1 MKAKI
6 LLTIIFIGWLT
17 MPFVNAQRKDIAV
30 SEVPAAVINVL
41 NEYVQILSTS
51 SSLDECATKI
61 VSICGGH
68 LLSRNGNQISN
79 DVKPYGLKKDFENVK
94 FYKNPPVITRV
105 QLQKDTYDG
114 YGPTLIEGDLYKI
127 WIAKK
132 DGVAGLPAPIP
143 IIVPKNNPS
152 KPKVVSNIGSL

>member
-1 MKAKI
+1 MKPKSF
-6 LLTIIFIGWLT
+6 LIIVLIGCLSA
-17 MPFVNAQRKDIAV
+17 PLVNAQRKDIAV
-30 SEVPAAVINVL
+30 SEVPATVISVL
-41 NEYVQILSTS
+41 NQYVQILSTS
-51 SSLDECATKI
+51 TSLDDCATKI

-68 LLSRNGNQISN
+68 LLAQSGNQISN
-79 DVKPYGLKKDFENVK
+79 DVKPYSLKKDFENVK

-105 QLQKDTYDG
+105 QMQKDTYDG

-132 DGVAGLPAPIP
+132 DGVQGMPAPIP

-152 KPKVVSNIGSL
+152 KPKVISNIGSL

>member
-1 MKAKI
+1 MKSKAFFI
-6 LLTIIFIGWLT
+6 LILTGWFFMSSL
-17 MPFVNAQRKDIAV
+17 NAQRKDIAV
-30 SEVPAAVINVL
+30 SEVPATVIGVL
-41 NEYVQILSTS
+41 NQYVQILSS
-51 SSLDECATKI
+51 SASLNDCATKV

-68 LLSRNGNQISN
+68 LLTQDGNQISN
-79 DVKPYGLKKDFENVK
+79 DVKPYSLKKDFENVK

-105 QLQKDTYDG
+105 QLQKNTYDG

-132 DGVAGLPAPIP
+132 DGVQGLPAPIP